1 MSKFQV
7 IFLSIFLV
15 IAGCAEEVSEKKSID
30 SFEQTYWVED
40 YTKDLNFPWA
50 ITWLP
55 NGDLLVTERLGKIKL
70 IRKGN
75 IISELQGVPEVM
87 VSSPFDGLLDIKI
100 DPDFKTSP
108 YIYLSFTKGT
118 TTERVGVVYR
128 AKIEGNKLVDGEE
141 IFNTSPPAPTGGP
154 NITRINFLSDKSIVA
169 AVGSS
174 GQHAYGMVQRL
185 DGDIGKIIRINRD
198 GSVPIDNA
206 LAVKNQNAK
215 AELWATGL
223 RSIGGLTLDDND
235 QLWGIEM
242 GPQGGDELNLIE
254 GGGNYGFPLVSWGFD
269 YSGRALSEKQTA
281 AGFVDPVVTWSPSIS
296 PYGITFY
303 QGEAF
308 PKWNGDFFVG
318 VLGDQTILRMRISD
332 GKLIEQQDLLY
343 HLNER
348 IRSVETGPDGFI
360 YAVTDSSN
368 GKIIRLRPGTPSEK
382 ELANVSKPFPMPK
395 NSDIGERL
403 RQHGVMQNEETMLAI
418 QAAYDSE
425 RAKFIY
431 NQNCVSCHSLKADS
445 ESNIGPHLESIAG
458 RRSGSLPNYNY
469 SAAMKM
475 NNQTSVIWDSRTIAA
490 YITNPQ
496 AIFPGTKMVSTP
508 LNFEDAVQVSN
519 YLTRLNP
526 KENQHKVKLIRLI

>member
-15 IAGCAEEVSEKKSID
+15 IAGCAEEVSEENSID

-40 YTKDLNFPWA
+40 YAKDLNFPWA

-431 NQNCVSCHSLKADS
+431 NQNCVSCHSLTADS

-519 YLTRLNP
+519 YLTRLSP
-526 KENQHKVKLIRLI
+526 KEN

>member
-1 MSKFQV
+1 
-7 IFLSIFLV
+7 
-15 IAGCAEEVSEKKSID
+15 
-30 SFEQTYWVED
+30 
-40 YTKDLNFPWA
+40 
-50 ITWLP
+50 
-55 NGDLLVTERLGKIKL
+55 
-70 IRKGN
+70 
-75 IISELQGVPEVM
+75 
-87 VSSPFDGLLDIKI
+87 
-100 DPDFKTSP
+100 
-108 YIYLSFTKGT
+108 
-118 TTERVGVVYR
+118 
-128 AKIEGNKLVDGEE
+128 
-141 IFNTSPPAPTGGP
+141 
-154 NITRINFLSDKSIVA
+154 
-169 AVGSS
+169 
-174 GQHAYGMVQRL
+174 
-185 DGDIGKIIRINRD
+185 
-198 GSVPIDNA
+198 
-206 LAVKNQNAK
+206 
-215 AELWATGL
+215 
-223 RSIGGLTLDDND
+223 
-235 QLWGIEM
+235 M

-431 NQNCVSCHSLKADS
+431 NQNCVSCHSLTADN

-469 SAAMKM
+469 SKAMKM

-526 KENQHKVKLIRLI
+526 KEN

>member
-1 MSKFQV
+1 
-7 IFLSIFLV
+7 
-15 IAGCAEEVSEKKSID
+15 
-30 SFEQTYWVED
+30 
-40 YTKDLNFPWA
+40 
-50 ITWLP
+50 
-55 NGDLLVTERLGKIKL
+55 
-70 IRKGN
+70 
-75 IISELQGVPEVM
+75 
-87 VSSPFDGLLDIKI
+87 
-100 DPDFKTSP
+100 
-108 YIYLSFTKGT
+108 
-118 TTERVGVVYR
+118 
-128 AKIEGNKLVDGEE
+128 
-141 IFNTSPPAPTGGP
+141 
-154 NITRINFLSDKSIVA
+154 
-169 AVGSS
+169 
-174 GQHAYGMVQRL
+174 
-185 DGDIGKIIRINRD
+185 
-198 GSVPIDNA
+198 
-206 LAVKNQNAK
+206 
-215 AELWATGL
+215 
-223 RSIGGLTLDDND
+223 
-235 QLWGIEM
+235 M

-431 NQNCVSCHSLKADS
+431 NQNCVSCHSLTADN

-508 LNFEDAVQVSN
+508 LNFKDAVQVSN

-526 KENQHKVKLIRLI
+526 SEN

>member
-1 MSKFQV
+1 
-7 IFLSIFLV
+7 
-15 IAGCAEEVSEKKSID
+15 
-30 SFEQTYWVED
+30 
-40 YTKDLNFPWA
+40 
-50 ITWLP
+50 
-55 NGDLLVTERLGKIKL
+55 
-70 IRKGN
+70 
-75 IISELQGVPEVM
+75 M

-368 GKIIRLRPGTPSEK
+368 GKIIRLRPGKPSEK
-382 ELANVSKPFPMPK
+382 ELANVSKTIP
-395 NSDIGERL
+395 N
-403 RQHGVMQNEETMLAI
+403 
-418 QAAYDSE
+418 
-425 RAKFIY
+425 AK
-431 NQNCVSCHSLKADS
+431 K
-445 ESNIGPHLESIAG
+445 
-458 RRSGSLPNYNY
+458 
-469 SAAMKM
+469 
-475 NNQTSVIWDSRTIAA
+475 
-490 YITNPQ
+490 
-496 AIFPGTKMVSTP
+496 
-508 LNFEDAVQVSN
+508 
-519 YLTRLNP
+519 
-526 KENQHKVKLIRLI
+526 

>member
-15 IAGCAEEVSEKKSID
+15 IAGCAEEVSEKNSID

-40 YTKDLNFPWA
+40 YAKDLNFPWA

-431 NQNCVSCHSLKADS
+431 NQNCVSCHSLTADS

-526 KENQHKVKLIRLI
+526 KENKHEVKLIRLI

>member
-1 MSKFQV
+1 MSKLQV
-7 IFLSIFLV
+7 IFLTISLV
-15 IAGCAEEVSEKKSID
+15 ISGCAEEVNEKISVD
-30 SFEQTYWVED
+30 SFQQTYWVED

-70 IRKGN
+70 IRKG
-75 IISELQGVPEVM
+75 IVVSEIQGVPEVM
-87 VSSPFDGLLDIKI
+87 VSSPFDGLLDIKL
-100 DPDFKTSP
+100 DPDFETQP
-108 YIYLSFTKGT
+108 YIYLSYTKGT

-128 AKIEGNKLVDGEE
+128 AKIKDNKLVEGKE

-154 NITRINFLSDKSIVA
+154 NITRINFLSDKSLVA

-185 DGDIGKIIRINRD
+185 DGDIGKIIRIYRD
-198 GSVPIDNA
+198 GTVPKDNA
-206 LAVKNQNAK
+206 LSADNPDAK

-223 RSIGGLTLDDND
+223 RSIGGLTLDNND
-235 QLWGIEM
+235 QLWGVEM

-254 GGGNYGFPLVSWGFD
+254 GGGNYGFPLISWGFD
-269 YSGRALSEKQTA
+269 YSGRALSEGQTA
-281 AGFVDPVVTWSPSIS
+281 AGFVDPIVTWSPSIS

-308 PKWNGDFFVG
+308 PNWNGDFFIG
-318 VLGDQTILRMRISD
+318 VLGDQTIIRMRIRD
-332 GKLIEQQDLLY
+332 GKVLEQQDLLPY
-343 HLNER
+343 HNER

-368 GKIIRLRPGTPSEK
+368 GKIIRLRPGKPSQK
-382 ELANVSKPFPMPK
+382 DLANVSKPFPMPK
-395 NSDIGERL
+395 NSNIVERL
-403 RQHGVMQNEETMLAI
+403 KQHGVMQDEETMLAI
-418 QAAYDSE
+418 QAAYDQE
-425 RAKFIY
+425 RAEFIY
-431 NQNCVSCHSLKADS
+431 NQNCVSCHSLKANA

-469 SAAMKM
+469 SNAMKM
-475 NNQTSVIWDSRTIAA
+475 NNKTSVIWDSRTIAA

-496 AIFPGTKMVSTP
+496 AIFPGTKMASTP
-508 LNFEDAVQVSN
+508 LKFEDAVQVSN
-519 YLTRLNP
+519 YLTRLKN
-526 KENQHKVKLIRLI
+526 EE

>member
-1 MSKFQV
+1 MYKRQ
-7 IFLSIFLV
+7 
-15 IAGCAEEVSEKKSID
+15 
-30 SFEQTYWVED
+30 
-40 YTKDLNFPWA
+40 
-50 ITWLP
+50 
-55 NGDLLVTERLGKIKL
+55 
-70 IRKGN
+70 
-75 IISELQGVPEVM
+75 
-87 VSSPFDGLLDIKI
+87 
-100 DPDFKTSP
+100 
-108 YIYLSFTKGT
+108 LSFTKGT

-348 IRSVETGPDGFI
+348 IRSVETGP
-360 YAVTDSSN
+360 
-368 GKIIRLRPGTPSEK
+368 
-382 ELANVSKPFPMPK
+382 VSYTHLTLPPK
-395 NSDIGERL
+395 
-403 RQHGVMQNEETMLAI
+403 A
-418 QAAYDSE
+418 
-425 RAKFIY
+425 
-431 NQNCVSCHSLKADS
+431 
-445 ESNIGPHLESIAG
+445 
-458 RRSGSLPNYNY
+458 
-469 SAAMKM
+469 
-475 NNQTSVIWDSRTIAA
+475 
-490 YITNPQ
+490 
-496 AIFPGTKMVSTP
+496 
-508 LNFEDAVQVSN
+508 
-519 YLTRLNP
+519 
-526 KENQHKVKLIRLI
+526 

>member
-1 MSKFQV
+1 
-7 IFLSIFLV
+7 
-15 IAGCAEEVSEKKSID
+15 
-30 SFEQTYWVED
+30 
-40 YTKDLNFPWA
+40 
-50 ITWLP
+50 
-55 NGDLLVTERLGKIKL
+55 
-70 IRKGN
+70 
-75 IISELQGVPEVM
+75 
-87 VSSPFDGLLDIKI
+87 
-100 DPDFKTSP
+100 
-108 YIYLSFTKGT
+108 
-118 TTERVGVVYR
+118 
-128 AKIEGNKLVDGEE
+128 
-141 IFNTSPPAPTGGP
+141 
-154 NITRINFLSDKSIVA
+154 
-169 AVGSS
+169 
-174 GQHAYGMVQRL
+174 MVQRL

-235 QLWGIEM
+235 QLWGIEL

-395 NSDIGERL
+395 KSEIVER
-403 RQHGVMQNEETMLAI
+403 
-418 QAAYDSE
+418 
-425 RAKFIY
+425 
-431 NQNCVSCHSLKADS
+431 
-445 ESNIGPHLESIAG
+445 
-458 RRSGSLPNYNY
+458 
-469 SAAMKM
+469 
-475 NNQTSVIWDSRTIAA
+475 
-490 YITNPQ
+490 
-496 AIFPGTKMVSTP
+496 
-508 LNFEDAVQVSN
+508 
-519 YLTRLNP
+519 
-526 KENQHKVKLIRLI
+526 